1 MKESKTDL
9 FGILKRNFVRGV
21 GLGAGLLTTGLLAG
35 TAAMSIFSAGEI
47 ISADEM
53 NRNFMIAA
61 PEGAVIAFHLSECPE
76 GWAIADGD
84 NGTPDLRG
92 RFIRGVD
99 DAGSGAAG
107 VDPDGVRA
115 IGTIQLDAFQSH
127 VHWRNSSHVT
137 EAVLTGAGGV
147 NVTWGGTGLLGAEQT
162 GEPSTHGAF
171 GGPRVAKETRPVN
184 VALIYCMRKSQ

>member
-1 MKESKTDL
+1 MKESKTEL
-9 FGILKRNFVRGV
+9 FDILKRNFVRGV

-35 TAAMSIFSAGEI
+35 TAAMSVFSAGEI

-61 PEGAVIAFHLSECPE
+61 PDGAVIAFHLSECPE

-127 VHWRNSSHVT
+127 LHWRHLSHESEGVFI
-137 EAVLTGAGGV
+137 GGGGQ
-147 NVTWGGTGLLGAEQT
+147 NVTMGWSGLIGVDRT
-162 GEPSTHGAF
+162 GEPSTHGAY
-171 GGPRVAKETRPVN
+171 GNPRVAEETRPVN